1 MSEEYCGQDLS
12 QFGCSC
18 GSELSAA
25 YNGQQF
31 TPEDFKFSSSSE
43 RLSGVILKH
52 AAGLQPFMSDPNI
65 SDRNTSD
72 SNAANAGATESAPAE
87 SLPTESTESF
97 KDIFSEYEQSHR
109 RKAEP
114 GSQRREATV
123 IALTADSIVLDIG
136 FKTEGVLPLTAF
148 PADKPPKPGDKLQ
161 VTIKGRDPEGYY
173 ELTRGKVER
182 PTDWASL
189 EKAFAEKSTIIGTVT
204 GLVKGGLSVDI
215 GVRAFMPA
223 SRSGTHDTA
232 ELEKLVEQEIRCRII
247 KLDVDDEDVVVD
259 RRAIAEDEERA
270 GKERRFSE
278 LKEGDVVQGEVR
290 SLTDYGA
297 FVDIGGA
304 DALLHVGE
312 IAWRRVAKPADV
324 LSTGQQIEAV
334 IIKIDSDKHRVAI
347 SIKQLQP
354 HPWDAVAG
362 KYKPGE
368 RVHGT
373 VSRIADFG
381 AFVEIEPGIEGLIHI
396 SEMSW
401 AKRVRTPSD
410 VVKPGDTVEAVILG
424 VNAAERRIS
433 LGLKQALGDPWAG
446 ADQKFA
452 PGTVIEGPV
461 TNLTK
466 FGAFVQLAEGV
477 EGMIHISE
485 ISAEKRINHPQEV
498 LRSGQVVKAQVLAL
512 DTEKR
517 LIRLSMKQLVSTG
530 LDEYLAEH
538 KEGDVVTGRFI
549 EVSEGR
555 VRVELGEGVQAICR
569 MPVENSAKEK
579 STVPSPSSSSS
590 AKPDLSSL
598 GSMLQARW
606 KRGAPTAEAKPEA
619 MRAGQ
624 VREFRIAKLDPAAK
638 KIELE
643 MS

>member
-1 MSEEYCGQDLS
+1 MS
-12 QFGCSC
+12 
-18 GSELSAA
+18 
-25 YNGQQF
+25 N
-31 TPEDFKFSSSSE
+31 
-43 RLSGVILKH
+43 
-52 AAGLQPFMSDPNI
+52 PNI
-65 SDRNTSD
+65 SDPNASDTST
-72 SNAANAGATESAPAE
+72 ANASTTGTTPAE
-87 SLPTESTESF
+87 ASQTESF

-114 GSQRREATV
+114 GSQRREGTV

-148 PADKPPKPGDKLQ
+148 PADKPPKPGDKLE

-204 GLVKGGLSVDI
+204 GVVKGGVSVDI

-223 SRSGTHDTA
+223 SRSGTHDAA

-278 LKEGDVVQGEVR
+278 LKEGDVVQGEIR

-312 IAWRRVAKPADV
+312 ISWHRVAKPSDV
-324 LSTGQQIEAV
+324 LTVGQQIEAR
-334 IIKIDSDKHRVAI
+334 IIKIDEEKHRIAI
-347 SIKQLQP
+347 SVKQLQP

-362 KYKPGE
+362 KYTAGE
-368 RVHGT
+368 RVRGT

-410 VVKPGDTVEAVILG
+410 VVKVGDTVEAVILG

-466 FGAFVQLAEGV
+466 FGAFVQLTEGV

-517 LIRLSMKQLVSTG
+517 LIRLSMKQLVPTG

-555 VRVELGEGVQAICR
+555 ARVELGEGVQAICR
-569 MPVENSAKEK
+569 MPAANPAKEK
-579 STVPSPSSSSS
+579 PDPAPASS
-590 AKPDLSSL
+590 AKPDLSLL

-606 KRGAPTAEAKPEA
+606 KSGAPTSEAKPEA
-619 MRAGQ
+619 MRSGQ
-624 VREFRIAKLDPAAK
+624 IREFRIAKLDAAAK
-638 KIELE
+638 KIEVGLI
-643 MS
+643 

>member
-1 MSEEYCGQDLS
+1 
-12 QFGCSC
+12 
-18 GSELSAA
+18 
-25 YNGQQF
+25 
-31 TPEDFKFSSSSE
+31 
-43 RLSGVILKH
+43 
-52 AAGLQPFMSDPNI
+52 MSDPNVPEPN
-65 SDRNTSD
+65 SPNPGT
-72 SNAANAGATESAPAE
+72 P
-87 SLPTESTESF
+87 ESTPALEPAESF
-97 KDIFSEYEQSHR
+97 KDIFSEYEQSHS
-109 RKAEP
+109 RKRQP
-114 GSQRREATV
+114 GSQGREGTV
-123 IALTADSIVLDIG
+123 ITVTADSIVLDIG

-148 PADKPPKPGDKLQ
+148 PAGKPPKPGDKVQ
-161 VTIKGRDPEGYY
+161 VTVKGRDPEGYY
-173 ELTRGKVER
+173 ELTCGKVER

-204 GLVKGGLSVDI
+204 GVVKGGLSVDV

-223 SRSGTHDTA
+223 SRSGTKDAA

-247 KLDVDDEDVVVD
+247 KLDVAEEDVVVD

-270 GKERRFSE
+270 GKQRRYSE
-278 LKEGDVVQGEVR
+278 LKEGDTVQGEVR

-312 IAWRRVAKPADV
+312 ISWRRVNKPSDV
-324 LSTGQQIEAV
+324 LSTGQQIEAK
-334 IIKIDSDKHRVAI
+334 IIKIDSDKHRIAI
-347 SIKQLQP
+347 SMKQLQP

-362 KYKPGE
+362 KYKAGE
-368 RVHGT
+368 RVRGT
-373 VSRIADFG
+373 VTRTADFG
-381 AFVEIEPGIEGLIHI
+381 AFVELEPGIEGLIHI

-401 AKRVRTPSD
+401 AKRVRTASD
-410 VVKPGDTVEAVILG
+410 VVKPGETVEAVILG
-424 VNAAERRIS
+424 VNAGERRLS

-446 ADQKFA
+446 AAQKFS

-466 FGAFVQLAEGV
+466 FGAFVQLTEGV

-498 LRSGQVVKAQVLAL
+498 LRAGQVVKAQVLAL

-517 LIRLSMKQLVSTG
+517 LIRLSMKQLVPTG

-538 KEGDVVTGRFI
+538 KEGDIVTGRMT
-549 EVSEGR
+549 EVSKGS
-555 VRVELGEGVQAICR
+555 VRVELGEGVLATCR
-569 MPVENSAKEK
+569 IPEERPAKEDK
-579 STVPSPSSSSS
+579 RADPAPSSPLS
-590 AKPDLSSL
+590 KPDLSSL

-606 KRGAPTAEAKPEA
+606 KSGAPVDEAKPDA

-624 VREFRIAKLDPAAK
+624 IRKFRIAKLDPVTK

-643 MS
+643 LE